1 MKKAFY
7 YLVLLSAI
15 LLHCGSSGGVKTDY
29 PYDGQWTLAYE
40 ENFDSSVASA
50 AFTDNSAW
58 TVAEQGLNWN
68 NEDQAYV
75 KSGVTMEDGKL
86 VLTARK
92 ESWTGLSMR
101 VDNPNVTVTRNYTSG
116 ELNSSLSWTYG
127 RFEARMK
134 IPRTK
139 GILSAFWMTPVD
151 KSWPPEIDIMEILGS
166 DTAMVHFTNHYGTS
180 SSHQMKSGNYRGSSD
195 FADDFHVYA
204 VEWEPDA
211 IRWYVD
217 DELRFTS
224 TEGVPDKAFIL
235 RFSLPVGPDWE
246 GDPDPASVFPQRL
259 EVDWVRVYQKSKSSQ
274 EN

>member
-7 YLVLLSAI
+7 CLVLLSAI
-15 LLHCGSSGGVKTDY
+15 LLNCGSSGGVKSDY
-29 PYDGQWTLAYE
+29 PYDGQWTLMYE
-40 ENFDSSVASA
+40 DNFDSSV
-50 AFTDNSAW
+50 DNAAW
-58 TVAEQGLNWN
+58 TAAEQGLNWN
-68 NEDQAYV
+68 NENQAYV
-75 KSGVTMEDGKL
+75 KSGVTVENGKL

-92 ESWTGLSMR
+92 ESWTGLSGR
-101 VDNPNVTVTRNYTSG
+101 VDDPDVTVTQDYTSG

-139 GILSAFWMTPVD
+139 GVLSAFWMTPVD

-166 DTAMVHFTNHYGTS
+166 DTTMVYFTNHYGTAN
-180 SSHQMKSGNYRGSSD
+180 SHQMKSGNHRSVSD
-195 FADDFHVYA
+195 YADDFHVYA

-217 DELRFTS
+217 DELLFTS
-224 TEGVPDKAFIL
+224 TEGIPGKASLL

-246 GDPDPASVFPQRL
+246 GDPDEYSVFPQRL
-259 EVDWVRVYQKSKSSQ
+259 EVDWVKVYQKIKSTQ
-274 EN
+274 